1 MSLFAKVEDEVVV
14 AVIVADQDFIDGLP
28 KRETWIETC
37 SNLTGGVL
45 YDSTTGQPLADQTK
59 TMVCQ
64 NRKNSARIGGFYDE
78 NADAFIAEQ
87 PFESW
92 ILNTETCLWVPPTPI
107 PDDGNMWGWDE
118 SSLSWIL
125 VADLG

>member
-59 TMVCQ
+59 TMDCER
-64 NRKNSARIGGFYDE
+64 RKNSAGIGNSYDAE
-78 NADAFIAEQ
+78 TDVFIPPK
-87 PFESW
+87 PFNSW
-92 ILNTETCLWVPPTPI
+92 ILNTETCLWVAPI
-107 PDDGNMWGWDE
+107 PEPEGEGIWLWDE
-118 SSLSWIL
+118 VSSSWVI
-125 VADLG
+125 APEIN